1 MELLVVTLAHTPGS
15 RDVDALAR
23 IRLIADAVRNA
34 PGMIESRF
42 YRGRGRAPYYLAL
55 TTWDDDESWHK
66 AQERHNPGQLLL
78 EHCADLLTA
87 SPEQWPMRY
96 LWGYS
101 RSTATATVAAAHVA
115 TLHPAQVEATQQEWM
130 RRLRQQSLQSTLSF
144 SFLARGTH
152 EPASSTKTHSSAT
165 ATEDQDS
172 ASPESG
178 ILLNLLSWVS
188 ESDREEFYAHPG
200 YQAIHKMVN
209 RAGKMHVLPLEL
221 M

>member
-1 MELLVVTLAHTPGS
+1 MELLVVSLAHTPGS
-15 RDVDALAR
+15 RDVDVLAR
-23 IRLIADAVRNA
+23 IRLMADAVRNA

-78 EHCADLLTA
+78 EHCADLLAA

-115 TLHPAQVEATQQEWM
+115 TLHLAQVEATQQEWM

-152 EPASSTKTHSSAT
+152 EPPKTTPATPTESQDTSSA
-165 ATEDQDS
+165 S
-172 ASPESG
+172 SG
-178 ILLNLLSWVS
+178 ILLNLLSWASDS
-188 ESDREEFYAHPG
+188 EREEFYAHPG
-200 YQAIHKMVN
+200 YQAIYKMVN
-209 RAGKMHVLPLEL
+209 SAGKMHVLPLEL

>member
-1 MELLVVTLAHTPGS
+1 MTLAHTSGS
-15 RDVDALAR
+15 RDVDVLAR

-42 YRGRGRAPYYLAL
+42 YRGRGQEPYYLAL
-55 TTWDDDESWHK
+55 TTWDNDESWHR

-78 EHCADLLTA
+78 DHCAGLLTIP
-87 SPEQWPMRY
+87 PEQRLMRY

-101 RSTATATVAAAHVA
+101 RSTAIATTAAAHLA
-115 TLHPAQVEATQQEWM
+115 TLRSAQADAIQQEWL
-130 RRLRQQSLQSTLSF
+130 RRLRQQSLQSILSF

-152 EPASSTKTHSSAT
+152 ESVSSLKTPASATPTESPDAASTG
-165 ATEDQDS
+165 
-172 ASPESG
+172 G

-188 ESDREEFYAHPG
+188 DSDRKEFYAHPD
-200 YQAIHKMVN
+200 YHAMHKIAN
-209 RAGKMHVLPLEL
+209 SAGKMHVLPLEL